1 MHCVT
6 QRRYAYN
13 ATNPAKIWYTD
24 KEGEVISKVKIMIET
39 TVVTSVITGEAV
51 DKLGIKE
58 GDEVFAIVKSTEVM
72 IGKKSRGSS

>member
-1 MHCVT
+1 M
-6 QRRYAYN
+6 
-13 ATNPAKIWYTD
+13 
-24 KEGEVISKVKIMIET
+24 KIMIET